1 MQDRHSHHKLLLT
14 PYRQALYQA
23 DWTSLAQQMNYLFD
37 PDIQIHLSFPFE
49 TMTGGQAFQAQALDP
64 LHMAW
69 PDLERRDYIVM
80 AGADRGRDLVGC
92 GGYYTGSFMKPWLG
106 IPPTGHQVA
115 MRFAEFYFFEGD
127 RITEIQAIWDL
138 PEVMMQANVW
148 PMAPS
153 LGREWHVPGPASQNG
168 LVDGPYQPARAE
180 ASRHLV
186 CSMLEGL
193 GRHATEGAAAM
204 GLEQYWHPHMSWYG
218 PSAIGTARGIRGFRN
233 WHQIPFLKAMPNRR
247 ALMENGYL
255 FADGDYVGFTG
266 WPGMA
271 MTLSQDGWLGIAP
284 SDREITLRS
293 LDFWRCEH
301 DMIRENWVLIDLLS
315 AYDQLGVDVL
325 ARMRELTKARYL
337 AFEA

>member
-23 DWTSLAQQMNYLFD
+23 DWISLAHQMDRLFD

-49 TMTGGQAFQAQALDP
+49 TMTGGQDFREQALDP

-92 GGYYTGSFMKPWLG
+92 GGYYTGSFLKPWLG

-127 RITEIQAIWDL
+127 RVTEIQAIWDL

-148 PMAPS
+148 PMSPS
-153 LGREWHVPGPASQNG
+153 LGREWHVPGPASQDG

-186 CSMLEGL
+186 ADMLEGL

-204 GLEQYWHPHMSWYG
+204 GLEQYWHPAYELVWAISHRYCPGDSRISQLASDSV
-218 PSAIGTARGIRGFRN
+218 PESHAQSARLDGKWLSIR
-233 WHQIPFLKAMPNRR
+233 
-247 ALMENGYL
+247 
-255 FADGDYVGFTG
+255 
-266 WPGMA
+266 
-271 MTLSQDGWLGIAP
+271 
-284 SDREITLRS
+284 
-293 LDFWRCEH
+293 
-301 DMIRENWVLIDLLS
+301 
-315 AYDQLGVDVL
+315 
-325 ARMRELTKARYL
+325 
-337 AFEA
+337 